1 MRALLLGVGLVFVAS
16 SAAAQRVDRAAA
28 AGVSPPLTLAS
39 ASFTEVPAVAL
50 RPWLPAPEPARAG
63 MSMNGGR
70 IAAILIG
77 AVIGGGIVYG
87 SVRALDCRD
96 CDGDTATYGAAAGA
110 VVGGFIGSVAYSFR
124 QRRAVTPPESMTR

>member
-1 MRALLLGVGLVFVAS
+1 MRALLLGVGLALVAS
-16 SAAAQRVDRAAA
+16 SASAQRLDRATI
-28 AGVSPPLTLAS
+28 GIVSAPLTLAS
-39 ASFTEVPAVAL
+39 SAFSEVPAGAL
-50 RPWLPAPEPARAG
+50 RPWTAPEPARAG

-77 AVIGGGIVYG
+77 AAIGGGIVYG